1 MGRIKKG
8 EKCTVANCDE
18 DAVRSVTVSKA
29 KAAGLEVE
37 GKRAYLCKEHYK
49 GYKKGS
55 KKDKQ
60 IEKCRHGVP

>member
-60 IEKCRHGVP
+60 IEKWRHGVP